1 MQNMRSKFSRRN
13 WKLSSQSKLIFETDE
28 TGSRGTVKLKT
39 LSSDVNIFIKHITND
54 INKNT

>member
-1 MQNMRSKFSRRN
+1 VQNMRSKFSRRN